1 MLKCTGRCATANRF
15 WVAGTETWNS
25 TAGAKW
31 GTISGVADSASLPG
45 TGDVAIFDALSGG
58 GTVTVDSPNG
68 AGVVTVQQITMGLFT
83 GTLDFSANNNNVTLS
98 VAFSGTGTGV
108 RTLNMGDGTWLMSA
122 TSGVVWDCT
131 TVTNFTLNANSSTLT
146 ISASAT
152 ASRSFASGGRTYNI
166 VNLANT
172 GATFAAM
179 QTSGSPTIATL
190 NLTAPLWLRAG
201 NGATI
206 TITNA
211 FNWAGSSVSNG
222 FLITSNSI
230 DGAVA
235 TISVAS
241 GAPTINWA
249 AISTMAFSG
258 GATFTAIN
266 SMSLGGNTGIA
277 ITSPRGGG
285 IVSG

>member
-1 MLKCTGRCATANRF
+1 MANRF

-31 GTISGVADSASLPG
+31 GTLTGVADSASLPG
-45 TGDVAIFDALSGG
+45 TGDVAIFDSLSGG

-68 AGVVTVQQITMGLFT
+68 AGVVTVQQITMGAFT
-83 GTLDFSANNNNVTLS
+83 GTLDFATNDNNVTLS

-108 RTLNMGDGTWLMSA
+108 RTLNMGDGAWLMSA
-122 TSGVVWDCT
+122 TSGVVWDCG

-152 ASRSFASGGRTYNI
+152 ASRTFASGGKTYNI

-172 GATFAAM
+172 GSNFAAM
-179 QTSGSPTIATL
+179 AISGSATIATL
-190 NLTAPLWLRAG
+190 NLTAPLWLRPA
-201 NGATI
+201 NGATV

-211 FNWAGSSVSNG
+211 FNWDGASASSG
-222 FLITSNSI
+222 FLITSNSV

-241 GAPTINWA
+241 GSPVIDWA
-249 AISTMAFSG
+249 AISTMTFSG
-258 GATFTAIN
+258 GATFTATN
-266 SMSLGGNTGIA
+266 SLSLGGNTGIT
-277 ITSPRGGG
+277 ITPPGGG
-285 IVSG
+285 GRIFGG

>member
-1 MLKCTGRCATANRF
+1 MANRF

-31 GTISGVADSASLPG
+31 GTLSGVTDSASLPG
-45 TGDVAIFDALSGG
+45 TGDVAIFDSLSGG

-68 AGVVTVQQITMGLFT
+68 AGVVTVQQITMGAFT
-83 GTLDFSANNNNVTLS
+83 GTLDFATNDNNVTLS

-122 TSGVVWDCT
+122 TSGVVWDCG

-152 ASRSFASGGRTYNI
+152 AARTFSSGGKSYNI

-172 GATFAAM
+172 GSTFAAM
-179 QTSGSPTIATL
+179 GTSGAATIATL
-190 NLTAPLWLRAG
+190 NLTAPLWFRPG
-201 NGATI
+201 NNTTI

-211 FNWAGSSVSNG
+211 FNWDGNFASNG
-222 FLITSNSI
+222 FLINSTSI
-230 DGAVA
+230 DGLAA

-241 GAPTINWA
+241 GAPTIDGA
-249 AISTMAFSG
+249 AISTVAFTG
-258 GATFTAIN
+258 GAAFTATN
-266 SMSLGGNTGIA
+266 SLNLGGNTGIT
-277 ITSPRGGG
+277 ITPPGGG
-285 IVSG
+285 GRFFGG